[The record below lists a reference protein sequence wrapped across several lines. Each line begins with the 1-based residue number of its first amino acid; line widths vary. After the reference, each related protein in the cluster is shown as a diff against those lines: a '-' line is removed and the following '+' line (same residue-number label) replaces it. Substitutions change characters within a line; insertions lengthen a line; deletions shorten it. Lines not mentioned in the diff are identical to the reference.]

1 MQQLTGVLMTLQKSR
16 PCAVLHDTE
25 GGGTMQLASD
35 VINQVKRQ
43 RNAWRLAAIVSLIL
57 NVIQFIRSK

>member
-1 MQQLTGVLMTLQKSR
+1 
-16 PCAVLHDTE
+16 
-25 GGGTMQLASD
+25 MQLASD